1 MLNCASMNIAILV
14 PVYNEQTHIQ
24 PLLARLDE
32 IRRSEHIQQI
42 IIINDGSTDGT
53 GAKLA
58 EIDNGSCIVLTHKK
72 NQGKGATLKTGFE
85 YARKHDFDAVICMDG
100 DEQHDPSHIG
110 EFIKDLKDN
119 SIVFGYRT
127 LGKDVPF
134 YRRFG
139 NAFARQIFQR
149 IFGIYRKDL
158 LCGYMGFR
166 REIYRDLTWQSD
178 DYGVE
183 VELSTIIGKK
193 RLPIKEIQVATIY
206 HDKFKGVS
214 LSDAL
219 RIFLK
224 IPWWYLKY

>member
-1 MLNCASMNIAILV
+1 M
-14 PVYNEQTHIQ
+14 
-24 PLLARLDE
+24 
-32 IRRSEHIQQI
+32 
-42 IIINDGSTDGT
+42 NDGSTDGT
-53 GAKLA
+53 GSKLA
-58 EIDNGSCIVLTHKK
+58 EIKGDSYIVLTHKK
-72 NQGKGATLKTGFE
+72 NQGKGATLKTGFD
-85 YARKHDFDAVICMDG
+85 YVRTHDFDAVICMDG
-100 DEQHDPSHIG
+100 DEQHDPSHIE
-110 EFIKDLKDN
+110 EFIRDLRDN

-127 LGKDVPF
+127 LGRDVPL

-149 IFGIYRKDL
+149 IFGIRRKDL

-166 REIYRDLTWQSD
+166 REIFQDLTWQSD

-206 HDKFKGVS
+206 HDRFKGVS
-214 LSDAL
+214 MFDAF